1 MPFPIF
7 FIITLTGFLVVKQG
21 PSSQKK
27 RKKSD
32 KDTDDETAWTR
43 AKQEEKQNSWET
55 PWTLLEYYL
64 GQEKFKYR
72 WCRQRKW
79 STFSNLIV
87 RETKRFVVG
96 QQGQYNQA
104 KPVLELKA
112 IPKCRQQQKAS

>member
-55 PWTLLEYYL
+55 PWSIISVRRSLNTGGAVNESGRRFRTSLCVKPKDSSL
-64 GQEKFKYR
+64 GSR
-72 WCRQRKW
+72 VNI
-79 STFSNLIV
+79 T
-87 RETKRFVVG
+87 
-96 QQGQYNQA
+96 NQNQ
-104 KPVLELKA
+104 
-112 IPKCRQQQKAS
+112 CWN